1 MKLLTNLTLGKKI
14 ALLTTLGLVLS
25 VVVFYFLGMRAVNQA
40 TEAMLEDRLVTAR
53 LVADYLDEALGRSL
67 TELEKTAQA
76 IEIDGASSNLEAQI
90 EALEDA
96 YSRLSIH
103 THGIYLLNEQ
113 GQIIWSKPEAPAVEG
128 VDISFHPSVA
138 RALRNGEASISGLVS
153 APVTDTP
160 VIFLTSPTEERRQG
174 RKGVLVVAID
184 VAQSSIGG
192 FVQPITLGQTGYVE
206 IIDQNGIVVA
216 RTEPGP
222 KLAPFEKSDHTGR
235 FAALID
241 AGEPVRGKCHTCHE
255 PVAKVERK
263 DVLAFVPL
271 TKARWGVI
279 IRQSEEEALAPIGEL
294 RQSLLLFGVGLV
306 SVALLFVA
314 ITTRDVISR
323 IRILTTAS
331 QRIAAGDLISSIT
344 VSRKDELGML
354 AQTFDEMR
362 TKLKTSYG
370 ELEQRTKELSSL
382 LSVSETL
389 TSLTDLSNLDAA
401 LGGALDKT
409 LEIMKGS
416 IGGIL
421 LLDEE
426 KKRLYYRV
434 HRGLSDRY
442 VGEMSIG
449 LGEGIAGKV
458 AQTGESILLEDI
470 STDSRAARPQLISTE
485 GLRAFASVPLRS
497 KERVLGVL
505 NIASSETRKFSPA
518 DVRLLEGIAAQIA
531 TAIENAQLHQEV
543 QRKEKIRGELLQ
555 ELLSIQEEERKR
567 IARELHDETSQVLAS
582 LTASLEAA
590 AGMLPGNVDK
600 SKALVKKAQALSV
613 DILDEINRLIYELRP
628 ALLDDWGLM
637 AAVKWLAD
645 NRLGA
650 AGVEVNFKTVGRERR
665 LQPQL
670 EATLFRVIQEAVNN
684 IARHAQAK
692 HASISLRF
700 MKKAVEVRIGDD
712 GRGFDV
718 EEAISSKD
726 RPRGLGL
733 LGMKERVELA
743 NGTLSIRS
751 HPDGGGTEIDVKIS
765 LNREVFNGQDKSI
778 GRR

>member
-1 MKLLTNLTLGKKI
+1 M
-14 ALLTTLGLVLS
+14 
-25 VVVFYFLGMRAVNQA
+25 
-40 TEAMLEDRLVTAR
+40 
-53 LVADYLDEALGRSL
+53 
-67 TELEKTAQA
+67 
-76 IEIDGASSNLEAQI
+76 
-90 EALEDA
+90 
-96 YSRLSIH
+96 
-103 THGIYLLNEQ
+103 
-113 GQIIWSKPEAPAVEG
+113 
-128 VDISFHPSVA
+128 
-138 RALRNGEASISGLVS
+138 
-153 APVTDTP
+153 
-160 VIFLTSPTEERRQG
+160 
-174 RKGVLVVAID
+174 
-184 VAQSSIGG
+184 
-192 FVQPITLGQTGYVE
+192 E

-241 AGEPVRGKCHTCHE
+241 AGDPVLGKCHTCHE

-306 SVALLFVA
+306 SVALLFVT

-323 IRILTTAS
+323 IRMLTTAS
-331 QRIAAGDLISSIT
+331 QRIAAGDLISCIT

-354 AQTFDEMR
+354 AQTFDDMR

-389 TSLTDLSNLDAA
+389 TSLTNLSNLEAA
-401 LGGALDKT
+401 LGSALDKT

-426 KKRLYYRV
+426 KKQLYYRV
-434 HRGLSDRY
+434 HRGFSQRY
-442 VGEMSIG
+442 VGEMSLG

-458 AQTGESILLEDI
+458 AQTGESVLLEDI
-470 STDSRAARPQLISTE
+470 STEPHAARPDLISTE

-497 KERVLGVL
+497 KEKIWGVL

-531 TAIENAQLHQEV
+531 TAIENAQLHREV

-555 ELLSIQEEERKR
+555 ELLSIQEDERKR

-590 AGMLPGNVDK
+590 SSMLPGNVDK

-613 DILDEINRLIYELRP
+613 DVLDEINRLIYELRP
-628 ALLDDWGLM
+628 ALLDDWGLV
-637 AAVKWLAD
+637 AAARWLAD

-650 AGVEVNFKTVGRERR
+650 AGVEVNFRTVGRERR

-670 EATLFRVIQEAVNN
+670 ETTLFRVIQEAVNN
-684 IARHAQAK
+684 IAKHAQAK
-692 HASISLRF
+692 HTSISLRF

-751 HPDGGGTEIDVKIS
+751 QPDGGGTEIDVKIS
-765 LNREVFNGQDKSI
+765 LNREVSNGQDKSI